1 MDEAFPG
8 LARSNLLFLL
18 PLVFLTA
25 TVLFWQWSVESERE
39 RIRVL
44 TTAETARIGA
54 AIVDRLESHAE
65 ASARAAEPW
74 LLRDPRDQTEWDYDL
89 FGRRWMTTELETME
103 WIDADLTARWRP
115 SDTRPLVSSIAPRE
129 HLDRAVAEH
138 RVVLAGP
145 FFLAAGDAV
154 LLAIVPI
161 SRGSEPPQW
170 VVSVYRLQRMFGT
183 VLQGSRATFATAVM
197 AGDQEIFASHPEA
210 DATRQRWEHD
220 VEIGYDALSLRLRVW
235 PTAAGL
241 ELFRTHVPRL
251 ALLGGVLAT
260 SLIALG
266 IRLAQVSSR
275 RAGEA
280 RMNAFLQA
288 EIRARKRAEKTLES
302 KVRELSRSNREFERF
317 AYAISHDLRDPL
329 NAIALN
335 LQMVLDASE
344 ALGEQDRRRLGQGAT
359 AVSRLDTMIGR
370 LLDYARAGGGDDDLE
385 LVNATAVLTDA
396 TDNLEALIA
405 ENGAKVMHGRLPKL
419 IARRSQLTR
428 LFQNLIANAIKYRDE
443 RSPEI
448 RVEAAASDEEWI
460 FSVADNAA
468 GMDEEQIEHAFEL
481 FWRHRSSA
489 APGSGIGLAVC
500 KRIVE
505 QHGGRVW
512 IESTPG
518 EGTTFF
524 FALPADPDAVAA
536 H

>member
-1 MDEAFPG
+1 
-8 LARSNLLFLL
+8 
-18 PLVFLTA
+18 
-25 TVLFWQWSVESERE
+25 
-39 RIRVL
+39 
-44 TTAETARIGA
+44 
-54 AIVDRLESHAE
+54 
-65 ASARAAEPW
+65 
-74 LLRDPRDQTEWDYDL
+74 
-89 FGRRWMTTELETME
+89 MTPELETME

-129 HLDRAVAEH
+129 HLHRAVEEH

-161 SRGSEPPQW
+161 PRGNEPPQW
-170 VVSVYRLQRMFGT
+170 VVSVYRLERMFRT
-183 VLQGSRATFATAVM
+183 VLQGSRATFATAVL
-197 AGDQEIFASHPEA
+197 AGDQEIFVSHPEA
-210 DATRQRWEHD
+210 GATRQRWEHD
-220 VEIGYDALSLRLRVW
+220 VEIGYDALSLRLVVW

-241 ELFRTHVPRL
+241 EIFRTHVPRL

-280 RMNAFLQA
+280 RMNAILQA
-288 EIRARKRAEKTLES
+288 EVRARKRAEKTLES

-335 LQMVLDASE
+335 LQTVLDASD
-344 ALGEQDRRRLGQGAT
+344 ALGDQDRHRLEQGAT

-370 LLDYARAGGGDDDLE
+370 LLGYARAGGDDDLE
-385 LVNATAVLTDA
+385 LVDVTAVLTDA
-396 TDNLEALIA
+396 TENLGALIA
-405 ENGAKVMHGRLPKL
+405 ENGAKVVHGKLPKL

-443 RSPEI
+443 RPPEI
-448 RVEAAASDEEWI
+448 RVEAAPGDEEWI
-460 FSVADNAA
+460 FSVADNAV
-468 GMDEEQIEHAFEL
+468 GMDENQIEHAFEL
-481 FWRHRSSA
+481 FWRHRRSA

-512 IESTPG
+512 IESSPG